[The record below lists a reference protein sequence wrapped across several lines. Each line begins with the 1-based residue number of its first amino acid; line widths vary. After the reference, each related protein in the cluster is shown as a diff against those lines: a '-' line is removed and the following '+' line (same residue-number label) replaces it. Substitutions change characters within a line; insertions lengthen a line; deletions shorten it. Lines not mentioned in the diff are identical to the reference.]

1 MSSLQRRTSDTP
13 PGGWKMF
20 SLEACSSNALGLHAQ
35 LIYNVNLIIGL
46 TFRFNTIPVIS
57 LNNLICMSS

>member
-20 SLEACSSNALGLHAQ
+20 SLEASSNALALHVQ
-35 LIYNVNLIIGL
+35 LIL
-46 TFRFNTIPVIS
+46 
-57 LNNLICMSS
+57 C